1 MNKQCKEIMKEYQ
14 EYIQELDEE
23 GFFNINGFSF
33 RSVGG
38 FSEFGDGVSWESIG
52 SQYISSESEG
62 TRKVKKKG
70 FFNMLSRWFGKES
83 GWAEVPNI
91 VKKYKIK
98 DVLRDK
104 MTEFESNME
113 DYIEEQVVLT
123 ENQINGLKEYVKQNF
138 QDIDKRV
145 WEEMQK
151 VKELV
156 SSRDELEKQLKRI
169 QKLQIGW
176 ICT

>member
-1 MNKQCKEIMKEYQ
+1 
-14 EYIQELDEE
+14 
-23 GFFNINGFSF
+23 
-33 RSVGG
+33 
-38 FSEFGDGVSWESIG
+38 
-52 SQYISSESEG
+52 
-62 TRKVKKKG
+62 
-70 FFNMLSRWFGKES
+70 MLSRWFGKES

-156 SSRDELEKQLKRI
+156 SSRDELEKQLKKNTEIANWLDTLR
-169 QKLQIGW
+169 
-176 ICT
+176 